1 MIAPKF
7 GGAYADNSIRRMGR
21 PGRRSVREFSEELTT
36 SPMPRQGVNGV
47 AGGLV
52 NVSASKGNMMRV
64 PRDAGNRPSGVV
76 RTYTLADRAP
86 VLIRNA
92 QGPHAVGF
100 PPGLSSQSC
109 PQCSNYDAAGR
120 GPAEDAQT
128 TLTFRFS
135 PRA

>member
-1 MIAPKF
+1 M
-7 GGAYADNSIRRMGR
+7 AYSDNSVRRMNR
-21 PGRRSVREFSEELTT
+21 PAGRRSVRVFDDNVST
-36 SPMPRQGVNGV
+36 SPMPAMGLRGVV
-47 AGGLV
+47 DGLV
-52 NVSASKGNMMRV
+52 NISGQPSAYMMQV

-109 PQCSNYDAAGR
+109 PQCSNYDAATR
-120 GPAEDAQT
+120 GPAESPAL
-128 TLTFRFS
+128 TLALRYQS
-135 PRA
+135 RAG